1 MQIENTK
8 LAGCVVV
15 TPKLFA
21 DERGYFMESYRQS
34 WMEDLGSYNGAF
46 VQDNQSFSHYG
57 TIRGL
62 HLQTGKY
69 AQSKLVQVV
78 HGHILDVVV
87 DLRPESPT
95 YGQHLAVELSFENN
109 IQLWIPKGFAHGF
122 SVLSESATVCYK
134 CDAYYNKDAESGIHP
149 LDADLAID
157 WQLPTAKQRISEKDL
172 ALPIFNSI
180 YK

>member
-1 MQIENTK
+1 
-8 LAGCVVV
+8 
-15 TPKLFA
+15 
-21 DERGYFMESYRQS
+21 METYRES

-62 HLQTGKY
+62 HFQAAEH

-87 DLRPESPT
+87 DLRVNSPT
-95 YGQHLAVELSFENN
+95 YGQHLAVELSSENN
-109 IQLWIPKGFAHGF
+109 IQLWIPKGLAHGF

-134 CDAYYNKDAESGIHP
+134 CDAYYNKEAEKGIYP
-149 LDADLAID
+149 LDQTLQID
-157 WQLPTAKQRISEKDL
+157 WRIPTSKQLISPKDL
-172 ALPIFNSI
+172 ALPTFND
-180 YK
+180 YKA

>member
-1 MQIENTK
+1 MQIEKTK
-8 LAGCVVV
+8 LKDCMLL
-15 TPKLFA
+15 TPKSHNDA
-21 DERGYFMESYRQS
+21 RGYFMETYRES

-62 HLQTGKY
+62 HFQAAEH

-87 DLRPESPT
+87 DLRVNSPT

-134 CDAYYNKDAESGIHP
+134 CDAYYNKDAEGGIHP

-157 WQLPTAKQRISEKDL
+157 WQIPTAKQRISEKDL
-172 ALPIFNSI
+172 ALPTFNSI